1 MMRAFEGADAGRRG
15 GGLGGVC
22 SRRGIVHAG
31 CAPHSLFGL
40 AQKENAPRP
49 VEEKKALR
57 RVGLRRRRPP
67 AAGGGWLAVPCGGQ
81 GRKRP
86 ALGDTFGPGKFGI
99 HAAPIF
105 AAAGRW
111 SMKASAWASATP
123 STTARGARS
132 EAERAE
138 RGAGQMRPCTPTRSE
153 PPPRDGSRG
162 NRRRPKRARRPGK
175 IGAGTDTP
183 TSVST
188 EARRRRRAPKAVFSF
203 GPCTARFLFHKRE
216 KKMGGASPLDKP
228 PWREPD
234 PPVAAVRRPA
244 SPAQRTLT
252 DPPATA
258 AWTCTAA
265 RPVPGTAPR
274 WGWCGA
280 GSPPPPA
287 PGW

>member
-1 MMRAFEGADAGRRG
+1 MRRARWKRKN
-15 GGLGGVC
+15 V
-22 SRRGIVHAG
+22 
-31 CAPHSLFGL
+31 
-40 AQKENAPRP
+40 
-49 VEEKKALR
+49 R
-57 RVGLRRRRPP
+57 RVGLRQRRPP
-67 AAGGGWLAVPCGGQ
+67 AAGGGWLAVPCGSQ
-81 GRKRP
+81 GRKRA
-86 ALGDTFGPGKFGI
+86 ALGETFGPGRSGI
-99 HAAPIF
+99 HSAPIF
-105 AAAGRW
+105 AAAGQLL
-111 SMKASAWASATP
+111 MKTLAQGKATASTP
-123 STTARGARS
+123 ARGARS

-188 EARRRRRAPKAVFSF
+188 EARRRRSAPKAVFSF
-203 GPCTARFLFHKRE
+203 GPCTARFLFHKME

-228 PWREPD
+228 PCGSRD
-234 PPVAAVRRPA
+234 PVAAVRRPA
-244 SPAQRTLT
+244 FPAQRPLT

-274 WGWCGA
+274 WGWCEA